1 MLFGFG
7 KMNKV
12 DMLNVI
18 LINSRLDI
26 ENRTEDLESHRELFD
41 MVYSVTNK
49 EALEEF
55 GKDSFSYMGKR
66 ALALLEI
73 KKIESELTAA
83 LESYEVTKEKVAKE
97 LIHDLENNQVEN
109 CE

>member
-1 MLFGFG
+1 MS
-7 KMNKV
+7 KV

-49 EALEEF
+49 EAIEEF
-55 GKDSFSYMGKR
+55 GEDGFSYMGKR

-73 KKIESELTAA
+73 RKIESELTAA

-97 LIHDLENNQVEN
+97 LIFDLENDQVEN